1 MPKRDWGCWGTD
13 EAEARIHAYAAP
25 ENDELE
31 LAYTRH
37 ATQRM
42 AERGIIASDI
52 MYILASGRIDE
63 DPDESRR
70 PNYCKY
76 KICGRS
82 PNSGSREICLVVIPD
97 PGRPAIKVI
106 TVMWRDFQ

>member
-1 MPKRDWGCWGTD
+1 MPQRDRGCWGAA
-13 EAEARIHAYAAP
+13 EAEAQIHAYAAP
-25 ENDELE
+25 GNDALE

-42 AERGIIASDI
+42 GERGIIASDI
-52 MYILASGRIDE
+52 MYILASGHIDE
-63 DPDESRR
+63 GPGESTRT
-70 PNYCKY
+70 NFCKY
-76 KICGRS
+76 KICGKS

-97 PGRPAIKVI
+97 PDRPAIKVV